1 MSTTLSQKE
10 AVFQAVTKVL
20 SEVNVSFD
28 IGNTDV
34 KGLMTKEFRAQVN
47 QILFESF
54 RNGTVALDGE
64 KTDNELR
71 QYVSG
76 LQTNWLGKDKRLNG
90 NVQYAAKNPGSRT
103 GSTDAQIKALRGLLS
118 QTEDEAERQEIQ
130 GYIND
135 RLEQLEGEKRTKKVA
150 SIDMSVLPAELQ
162 AKYSS
167 DSAE

>member
-20 SEVNVSFD
+20 SEANVSFD
-28 IGNTDV
+28 IGNTNV
-34 KGLMTKEFRAQVN
+34 KDLITKEFRAQVN

-64 KTDNELR
+64 KTDKELR

-90 NVQYAAKNPGSRT
+90 NVKYAAKNPGSRA
-103 GSTDAQIKALRGLLS
+103 GSTDPQIKALRGLLS
-118 QTEDEAERQEIQ
+118 QTEDEAERVEIQ
-130 GYIND
+130 EYIDD
-135 RLEQLEGEKRTKKVA
+135 RLTQLDSGKPSKKSA
-150 SIDMSVLPAELQ
+150 QIDMSALPAELQ
-162 AKYSS
+162 AKYAV